1 MTTHTTAMHAEP
13 IESSIASGLTRSRVA
28 LSRLLAWRNA
38 TWRPW
43 RSILLCAGFGVG
55 VGVMI
60 VLLAVGEAMVSQASQ
75 ERLVGGGDVTV
86 LPEGIDI
93 EVLTTGGLGG
103 LFFSVPNARFVY
115 RQVLTAPRARD
126 LVAVVAPQLEGKLLY
141 LTTGDG
147 REQAIRASGEIPS
160 ATRALGA
167 LPEVVRGT
175 WEDDDGDR
183 RWTAPTPAELRHDI
197 DHFHAPPRGM
207 AARDNWGEWHYF
219 NVLSPDASRWAFL
232 SFIVGGDVA
241 GSEWGG
247 QLLVT
252 LHERGRA
259 PRRFSARVPK
269 ERVRFSTKDADLTVG
284 DGSVRVLDDGRY
296 AVRATAREDGTG
308 IPLAVDLTVTPAPRV
323 DFPGATLVSGDF
335 ASGYA
340 VPGLRATAT
349 GTICVATRC
358 DRYDDA
364 QSYHDHNWGGWRGVT
379 WEWGATRAGSFT
391 LLYGRVAPEDST
403 TGTAPLFVYLT
414 DSTGFLA
421 LFRPTAMRYDDARIV
436 PTSDGPLKVPARAE
450 LFDARDGDT
459 LRLQLVIDDA
469 VASDTRLSIAERGD
483 GSADARRALMRPW
496 FVQLAGEAVIT
507 GRVRGVPLSGRGRG
521 FFETYR

>member
-1 MTTHTTAMHAEP
+1 M
-13 IESSIASGLTRSRVA
+13 SGQ

-43 RSILLCAGFGVG
+43 RTLMLCAGFGVG

-115 RQVLTAPRARD
+115 RQVLASPRLGD
-126 LVAVVAPQLEGKLLY
+126 VIDVAAPQLEGKLLY
-141 LTTGDG
+141 LTTADG
-147 REQAIRASGEIPS
+147 RETAVRASGEIPS

-167 LPEVVRGT
+167 MPSIALGA
-175 WEDDDGDR
+175 WDDDDGDR
-183 RWTAPTPAELRHDI
+183 RWTSPSDAEWRHDI
-197 DHFHAPPRGM
+197 DHFHVPPGGM
-207 AARDNWGEWHYF
+207 ASKEQWGEWHYF
-219 NVLSPDASRWAFL
+219 NVLSPDASKWAFL

-252 LHERGRA
+252 LHERGRT
-259 PRRFSARVPK
+259 PRRFSALVPR
-269 ERVRFSTKDADLTVG
+269 EQVRFSTRDADLTVG
-284 DGSVRVLDDGRY
+284 TGSVRVLTDGRY
-296 AVRATAREDGTG
+296 AVRATLREDGTG
-308 IPLAVDLTVTPAPRV
+308 VPLAVDLIVTPAPRV

-340 VPGLRATAT
+340 VPGLRASAS
-349 GTICVATRC
+349 GSLCVATTC
-358 DRYDDA
+358 DRYNNA
-364 QSYHDHNWGGWRGVT
+364 QAYHDHNWGGWRGVT
-379 WEWGATRAGSFT
+379 WEWGATRAGEYT
-391 LLYGRVAPEDST
+391 ILYGRVAPEDSS
-403 TGTAPLFVYLT
+403 GGSAPLFVYVT
-414 DSTGFLA
+414 DSSGFLA
-421 LFRPTAMRYDDARIV
+421 LFRPTVIRYDDARTV
-436 PTSDGPLKVPARAE
+436 QTANGPLAVPARAE
-450 LFDARDGDT
+450 LFDVRDGDT
-459 LRLQLVIDDA
+459 LRLQLTIDDA
-469 VASDTRLSIAERGD
+469 VATDTRRALAERGE
-483 GSADARRALMRPW
+483 SNTADATRALLRPW
-496 FVQLAGEAVIT
+496 FVQLAGEAVLT
-507 GRVRGVPLSGRGRG
+507 GRVRGAPLSGRGRG